1 MPRTASPAL
10 AARFLPLTEHFAY
23 EFDVDR
29 QEDRVVRLRA
39 LLHEADPDL
48 RRLLTDAGAADAE
61 LQLLD
66 LHGLRAREA
75 KDALRTC
82 TEPLSVVWFGKGSG
96 VLREVFLEFLDAR
109 DDLVLV
115 DMSGETRER
124 PQEAVGL
131 VLRADLHRRL
141 EAAIAKPAP
150 ETKPAPQPRP
160 PKTPQTT
167 PQPKPPAPAPG
178 LLDLL
183 LRVFRAIFDL
193 LRR

>member
-1 MPRTASPAL
+1 MPRSASPAL

-29 QEDRVVRLRA
+29 QEDRVVRLRT
-39 LLHEADPDL
+39 LLHEADPAL
-48 RRLLTDAGAADAE
+48 QRLLTDAGAADAE

-66 LHGLRAREA
+66 LHGMRAREA

-82 TEPLSVVWFGKGSG
+82 TEPISVVWFGKGSG

-115 DMSGETRER
+115 DMSGETRDR
-124 PQEAVGL
+124 PQEAMGL
-131 VLRADLHRRL
+131 ILRDDLHRRL

-150 ETKPAPQPRP
+150 RVDPKPTRPEPRP
-160 PKTPQTT
+160 A
-167 PQPKPPAPAPG
+167 PPAPPPSAPAPN
-178 LLDLL
+178 LLSFV
-183 LRVFRAIFDL
+183 LRVLRALFDF